1 MKKDKNPSADAAA
14 LRRRAEKRLREAA
27 TEEIPDRAESDAQRL
42 VHELQVHQVE
52 LEMQNEEL
60 VHARAELEC
69 ALKKYTDLYDFA
81 PVGYVTLDRDGA
93 IRQVNLTGARLLGLE
108 RARLQGQHFGLFVA
122 EADGPVFN
130 AFLETVFT
138 SRAKE
143 VCEVT
148 LRKEGKDSLNV
159 LITAT
164 VWQDEQ
170 ECRAIVA
177 DITERKQA
185 HEQLRKVFEEVEKR
199 VGERTAELS
208 KLNQDLVAE
217 MVHRRTAE
225 KALRKKTIE
234 LKSKADSLIEANA
247 ALKVLLTVRATD
259 KVEIEEKV
267 MLNINELIVPYLE
280 KVKRRKLDAK
290 QKTYVSILESNLN
303 DIVSSFAHNLSSK
316 FLRLSQTELEVV
328 SLIKQG
334 KNTKE
339 IAEFM
344 NLAESTID
352 FHRNNIRR
360 KFGIKNK
367 KISLKTYLSSF

>member
-199 VGERTAELS
+199 VAERTAELS

-360 KFGIKNK
+360 KFGLKNK